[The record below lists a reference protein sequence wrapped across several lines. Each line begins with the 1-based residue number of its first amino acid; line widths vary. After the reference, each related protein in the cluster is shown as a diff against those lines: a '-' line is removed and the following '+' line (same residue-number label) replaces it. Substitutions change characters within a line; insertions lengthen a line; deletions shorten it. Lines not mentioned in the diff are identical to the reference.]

1 MIAGDIKGDYNVER
15 VKYATLCL
23 HWLEDDSL

>member
-1 MIAGDIKGDYNVER
+1 MIAGDIKGDYNVEW
-15 VKYATLCL
+15 VKVATLL